1 MCKNVADESCH
12 RTNKM
17 FDKSCRKCTNWKPFI
32 DKKKK
37 STYKYLNKIYKTHK
51 NYKIHTEVKKCQG
64 RLVGKNWKTATVYD

>member
-1 MCKNVADESCH
+1 MLQTKAATGQTKCLTKAAENVQIGNH
-12 RTNKM
+12 LL
-17 FDKSCRKCTNWKPFI
+17 I
-32 DKKKK
+32 KKK